1 MKREV
6 QGVLLILVGGA
17 VARIVWSGA
26 YINYVKPSMR
36 VYLIVSAVILLA
48 LGVLAIVDAIRS
60 PQATSEQGQAS
71 AASDLDAEHGHEDDD
86 GHNHGRM
93 PIAWLLLL
101 PVAAIF
107 LVAPGPLGA
116 YTASR
121 ENSTVTAP
129 KDGEMLPPLPPGDP
143 VPVLLDSFATRA
155 VWDDGRTLEG
165 RTVELVGFVVPTPG
179 SDLGGW
185 QLTRLMLACC
195 AADTVPVKVQ
205 PRGAVPEFPANT
217 WVAVTG
223 RYIPGGGTQS
233 AEAVPWLEVDR
244 VIPIPPPAETYL

>member
-1 MKREV
+1 VKREV

-26 YINYVKPSMR
+26 YINYVKPSMK
-36 VYLIVSAVILLA
+36 VYLIVSAVILLTLGA
-48 LGVLAIVDAIRS
+48 LSIVDAVRS
-60 PQATSEQGQAS
+60 PKQVADDDHGTGSPGNATEP
-71 AASDLDAEHGHEDDD
+71 EHDD
-86 GHNHGRM
+86 GHDHGSM

-107 LVAPGPLGA
+107 LIAPGPLGA
-116 YTASR
+116 YTAAR
-121 ENSTVTAP
+121 ESSTVTAP
-129 KDGEMLPPLPPGDP
+129 KEGELLPPLPPGDP
-143 VPVLLDSFATRA
+143 VPVPLDSFATRA

-165 RTVELVGFVVPTPG
+165 RTVELVGFVVPTPD
-179 SDLGGW
+179 SELGGW

-205 PRGAVPEFPANT
+205 PMGDVPEFPANT
-217 WVAVTG
+217 WVVVTG
-223 RYIPGGGTQS
+223 RYVPGGGTQS
-233 AEAVPWLEVDR
+233 ADAVPWLDVDR